1 MWIIN
6 VLPEWVIHAVFSLGV
21 IGVLVSFLLSFIP
34 FISKYKLPMQ
44 IISLVILVLGVY
56 LEGGLADHK
65 EWELKAKELEVK
77 VAEAE
82 ARAAQKNVEVQEK
95 VVTQVQVVKQKG
107 QDIIKYVDRE
117 VVKKEEVI
125 KFIEKCPIPQDLIDA
140 HNKAVEELNSAA
152 EKRK

>member
-6 VLPEWVIHAVFSLGV
+6 VLPEWAIHAVFSLGV
-21 IGVLVSFLLSFIP
+21 IGVLASFLLSFIP
-34 FISKYKLPMQ
+34 LISKYKLPMQ

-65 EWELKAKELEVK
+65 EWQLKARELEVK

-82 ARAAQKNVEVQEK
+82 TRAAQKNVEVQEK

-125 KFIEKCPIPQDLIDA
+125 KFVEKCPIPQDLIDA
-140 HNKAVEELNSAA
+140 HNKAVEELNSAV
-152 EKRK
+152 EKKK